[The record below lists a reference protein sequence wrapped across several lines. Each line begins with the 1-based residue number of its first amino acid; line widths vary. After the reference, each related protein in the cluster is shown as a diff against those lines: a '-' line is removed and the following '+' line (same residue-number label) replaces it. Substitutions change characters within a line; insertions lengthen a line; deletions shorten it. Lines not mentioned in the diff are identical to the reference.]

1 MSEEKLLNIKKELN
15 IKNENLNYLKNS
27 IINKKYLNNQLFENE
42 SMIKEVHI
50 INIGNKWIY
59 NKY

>member
-50 INIGNKWIY
+50 INIGNK
-59 NKY
+59 